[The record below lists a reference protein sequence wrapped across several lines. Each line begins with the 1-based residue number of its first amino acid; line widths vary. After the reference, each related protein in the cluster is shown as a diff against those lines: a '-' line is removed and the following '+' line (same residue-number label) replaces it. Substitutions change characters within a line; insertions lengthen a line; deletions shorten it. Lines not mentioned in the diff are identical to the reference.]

1 MLKYIKKLPLKKRKT
16 FALFSIFFLFLSVLW
31 FRSSRLKNP
40 DIVYAQT
47 PTDANF
53 KVAFI
58 GDSAA
63 GSSFQSVLNL
73 IKNEGA
79 QMVLHQGDFD
89 YSDGPQKWM
98 DMINNTLGSTFPYL
112 GSDGNHD
119 NWDSDGY
126 ATFFKDRLV
135 KMGLTPPAG
144 NLPPSYAATYKGLK
158 MVFSKE
164 GGDPT
169 FIGNEL
175 VSDSH
180 TWKICSW
187 HKNQNYMQLGSKG
200 NEQGWPDYETCRQYG
215 AIISTGHEHT
225 YERTKTLLSTQ
236 NLIVDTNQHPV
247 QGGVPGNPNS
257 LLVAPGKTFVF
268 VSGVGGNG
276 IRNQDR
282 CLPTTYPY
290 GGGVGCNYIWAKAYT
305 SDQGGKYG
313 ALFITFNVD
322 GNPNKARGYFK
333 NISGET
339 IDQFEITASSVPV
352 SPPPTTITPTQRPT
366 ISPTKTPTPSPTR
379 SPSISPTKT
388 PTPTPTRT
396 GTPTVSPRNTP
407 TTAPTSTS
415 APTPPNKF
423 RGDADCNGAVN
434 EIDYQIYVSQYKK
447 TPRGCPIDADF
458 NNDGKINAVDYVIW
472 MNTYDTIKPSVTPT
486 PIPSASPSVSPPP
499 GGEVKVEQTVTGKA
513 TGNPTSVTSES
524 IDAAAQRLYVA
535 SISTKPNRAVSGV
548 SGLGLSWVRSKTQ
561 CSGRSQ
567 TRTEIWRAY
576 GSPSTSGSVKATFSS
591 SAKPA
596 SAVISVTSFSGANPS
611 RLIGAKPSRN
621 TLGVNSTTCTGGT
634 DASSYSFTLNPVSSN
649 SLIYSAVSIRQR
661 THTPGEGYTEL
672 SDFTTDSSSNR
683 VNLDDDDDDD
693 DGSGRSGDAAGIATQ
708 YKIINSQSPTIVN
721 GTINHDLDYAAVSI
735 EIIAG
740 Q

>member
-1 MLKYIKKLPLKKRKT
+1 MDILKVKNLTKKFNKFTAVDNISFDLKEGEILGLLGPNGAGKTTTIQMLLGITTPTTGTIHYFDKDFFKHSQYCLSRLNFTSAFNNLQGRNSVWENLQVFANLYNVENYIPKIKKLINRFEMEDFVYKRYFDLSTGQKT
-16 FALFSIFFLFLSVLW
+16 RANFIKALINDPKIILMDEPTASLD
-31 FRSSRLKNP
+31 P
-40 DIVYAQT
+40 DIA
-47 PTDANF
+47 D
-53 KVAFI
+53 
-58 GDSAA
+58 
-63 GSSFQSVLNL
+63 
-73 IKNEGA
+73 
-79 QMVLHQGDFD
+79 
-89 YSDGPQKWM
+89 
-98 DMINNTLGSTFPYL
+98 
-112 GSDGNHD
+112 
-119 NWDSDGY
+119 
-126 ATFFKDRLV
+126 
-135 KMGLTPPAG
+135 
-144 NLPPSYAATYKGLK
+144 
-158 MVFSKE
+158 
-164 GGDPT
+164 
-169 FIGNEL
+169 
-175 VSDSH
+175 
-180 TWKICSW
+180 
-187 HKNQNYMQLGSKG
+187 
-200 NEQGWPDYETCRQYG
+200 
-215 AIISTGHEHT
+215 
-225 YERTKTLLSTQ
+225 KTL
-236 NLIVDTNQHPV
+236 
-247 QGGVPGNPNS
+247 
-257 LLVAPGKTFVF
+257 TF
-268 VSGVGGNG
+268 
-276 IRNQDR
+276 
-282 CLPTTYPY
+282 T
-290 GGGVGCNYIWAKAYT
+290 K
-305 SDQGGKYG
+305 G
-313 ALFITFNVD
+313 A
-322 GNPNKARGYFK
+322 
-333 NISGET
+333 
-339 IDQFEITASSVPV
+339 
-352 SPPPTTITPTQRPT
+352 PPPTTITPTQRPT

-535 SISTKPNRAVSGV
+535 SISNRAVSGV

-693 DGSGRSGDAAGIATQ
+693 DDGSGRSGDAAGIATQ

>member
-1 MLKYIKKLPLKKRKT
+1 MKKIKYSVLSWT
-16 FALFSIFFLFLSVLW
+16 FLFLPLLFFFTFLFTQPVEAQTSFKFVAWGDTKTATSVLASLSNQAKTLNPNFTIYAGDLVDSW
-31 FRSSRLKNP
+31 SEARIDTWICSINGSTSCGSSNGIE
-40 DIVYAQT
+40 DITFPVRG
-47 PTDANF
+47 NH
-53 KVAFI
+53 
-58 GDSAA
+58 DSGSGSGA
-63 GSSFQSVLNL
+63 GSSWSNNINQAQTVTSV
-73 IKNEGA
+73 GA
-79 QMVLHQGDFD
+79 TNYSELTKDQTYSFD
-89 YSDGPQKWM
+89 YANSRFIAVDV
-98 DMINNTLGSTFPYL
+98 LG
-112 GSDGNHD
+112 G
-119 NWDSDGY
+119 
-126 ATFFKDRLV
+126 ADRLSAAQIAWIDQRLTDAETR
-135 KMGLTPPAG
+135 GLTHAFVYFHGPIYCVDG
-144 NLPPSYAATYKGLK
+144 HCSCSTLTGCMSSAAI
-158 MVFSKE
+158 S
-164 GGDPT
+164 
-169 FIGNEL
+169 L
-175 VSDSH
+175 VNVLRSH
-180 TWKICSW
+180 PVYS
-187 HKNQNYMQLGSKG
+187 GSFH
-200 NEQGWPDYETCRQYG
+200 
-215 AIISTGHEHT
+215 GHEHVNAYVHLNT
-225 YERTKTLLSTQ
+225 SRIPEAAGPFEIEEFVTGDAGAGVDGCKANRTNYCMTGAHGFALVTVSGNTFKIDYYKQGGSSPDKTL
-236 NLIVDTNQHPV
+236 
-247 QGGVPGNPNS
+247 
-257 LLVAPGKTFVF
+257 TF
-268 VSGVGGNG
+268 
-276 IRNQDR
+276 
-282 CLPTTYPY
+282 T
-290 GGGVGCNYIWAKAYT
+290 K
-305 SDQGGKYG
+305 G
-313 ALFITFNVD
+313 A
-322 GNPNKARGYFK
+322 
-333 NISGET
+333 
-339 IDQFEITASSVPV
+339 
-352 SPPPTTITPTQRPT
+352 PPPTTITPTQRPT